1 MDKKIHLNK
10 ILENINHADFLH
22 VKKYQICSIL
32 FILTL
37 IIYEKSYIYYILKYL
52 ITLNFTLY

>member
-1 MDKKIHLNK
+1 MMDKKIHLNK

-22 VKKYQICSIL
+22 VKKYQIFHIH
-32 FILTL
+32 
-37 IIYEKSYIYYILKYL
+37 YILKYL